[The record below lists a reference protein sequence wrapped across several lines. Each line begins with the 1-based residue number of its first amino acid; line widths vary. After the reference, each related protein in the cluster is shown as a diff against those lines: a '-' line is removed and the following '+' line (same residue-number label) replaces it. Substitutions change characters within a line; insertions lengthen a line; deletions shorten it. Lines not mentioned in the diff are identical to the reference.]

1 MDPKRWVVGS
11 YQYWSSPLILQ
22 DAILREV
29 WASKSSFHTV
39 KEVFAEAQA
48 RLLEAGYRE
57 RSLDALKYR

>member
-1 MDPKRWVVGS
+1 MNPKRWVDGD
-11 YQYWSSPLILQ
+11 YQRWRCPLISQ

-29 WASKSSFHTV
+29 WATRSSFGV
-39 KEVFAEAQA
+39 AKEVFAEAQA

>member
-1 MDPKRWVVGS
+1 
-11 YQYWSSPLILQ
+11 LQ

-29 WASKSSFHTV
+29 WASKSSFNVV
-39 KEVFAEAQA
+39 KDVFAEAQT